1 MHIIIVTAIFWPT
14 FQTYTC
20 ICIIGV
26 STIVF
31 SGVVAT
37 LSTLL
42 FAVTIVAIA
51 MTIAAMHGHYY
62 TKDRLRNKSAITE
75 AEYEMVDT
83 ATQKQPPL
91 QTVLGPSARQAT
103 ATSQSS
109 GQSAPADPEY
119 EVVDN
124 KQKQTSSSDI
134 LLAEN
139 DAYVTA
145 HFTAARQQ

>member
-1 MHIIIVTAIFWPT
+1 M
-14 FQTYTC
+14 
-20 ICIIGV
+20 
-26 STIVF
+26 F

-42 FAVTIVAIA
+42 LAVTIVAIA
-51 MTIAAMHGHYY
+51 MTIAAIHYY
-62 TKDRLRNKSAITE
+62 KKDQLRKKSAVNE

-134 LLAEN
+134 LLAQN
-139 DAYVTA
+139 DAYVTT

>member
-1 MHIIIVTAIFWPT
+1 MTGIFWPT
-14 FQTYTC
+14 FQAYTC
-20 ICIIGV
+20 ICTIGV

-37 LSTLL
+37 SSTLL
-42 FAVTIVAIA
+42 LAVTIVAIA
-51 MTIAAMHGHYY
+51 MTIAAIHYHK
-62 TKDRLRNKSAITE
+62 KDKLRKESAVNE

-83 ATQKQPPL
+83 ANQKQPPL
-91 QTVLGPSARQAT
+91 QTALGPSARQAT

-124 KQKQTSSSDI
+124 KQKQASSSDI
-134 LLAEN
+134 LVAQN
-139 DAYVTA
+139 DAYVTT

>member
-1 MHIIIVTAIFWPT
+1 M
-14 FQTYTC
+14 
-20 ICIIGV
+20 
-26 STIVF
+26 F

-42 FAVTIVAIA
+42 LAVTIVAIT
-51 MTIAAMHGHYY
+51 MTIAAIHYY
-62 TKDRLRNKSAITE
+62 KKDKLRKESAVKE

-134 LLAEN
+134 LVAQN
-139 DAYVTA
+139 DAYVTT

>member
-1 MHIIIVTAIFWPT
+1 MRPT
-14 FQTYTC
+14 FQTHMYT
-20 ICIIGV
+20 IGV
-26 STIVF
+26 STIAF
-31 SGVVAT
+31 SGIVAT
-37 LSTLL
+37 LSALL
-42 FAVTIVAIA
+42 LVVTIVAIA
-51 MTIAAMHGHYY
+51 MTIVAIHYY
-62 TKDRLRNKSAITE
+62 KKDQFRKKSVVNE

-83 ATQKQPPL
+83 DIQKQPPL

-124 KQKQTSSSDI
+124 KQKQSSSDI
-134 LLAEN
+134 LLAQN
-139 DAYVTA
+139 DAYVTT